1 MCIVLNNDF
10 IIIYAWLKHMNNKSS
25 FEVLKHKLA
34 TITPVHIPLI
44 LQGETNCPKITA
56 LIDENV
62 IIYFINIGS
71 SYC

>member
-1 MCIVLNNDF
+1 
-10 IIIYAWLKHMNNKSS
+10 MNNKSS